1 MPQNANS
8 FVYLT
13 TVITIKHSEDKRTGE
28 RTQSN
33 EITKCLQEKPCL
45 QESHITWSIFDGITL

>member
-1 MPQNANS
+1 MLQNANS
-8 FVYLT
+8 LVHLT

>member
-1 MPQNANS
+1 MLQNASS
-8 FVYLT
+8 FVYPT

-28 RTQSN
+28 RTQST

-45 QESHITWSIFDGITL
+45 QESHVAWLTFDDVTL

>member
-1 MPQNANS
+1 MLQNANS

-28 RTQSN
+28 RTQST
-33 EITKCLQEKPCL
+33 EITKFLQEKPCL
-45 QESHITWSIFDGITL
+45 QESHVTWLTFDGITL